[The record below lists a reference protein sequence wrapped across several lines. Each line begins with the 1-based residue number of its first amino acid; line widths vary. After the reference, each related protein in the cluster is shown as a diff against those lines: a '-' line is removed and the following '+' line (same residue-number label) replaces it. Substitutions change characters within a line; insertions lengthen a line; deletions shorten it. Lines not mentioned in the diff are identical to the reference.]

1 MFGSRRLIV
10 KVSIFYILTVLLILF
25 GWTLG
30 GLHLI
35 TSNIINDKKDTLY
48 NCARQI
54 AVEFAEYDSYNVK
67 EPDLTSRFNT
77 VINYLPVQFKCI
89 ELKRQVFLWNM
100 IELDKEFVISEK
112 QKGLHKKNWQN

>member
-54 AVEFAEYDSYNVK
+54 GC
-67 EPDLTSRFNT
+67 R
-77 VINYLPVQFKCI
+77 ICQI
-89 ELKRQVFLWNM
+89 RQR
-100 IELDKEFVISEK
+100 
-112 QKGLHKKNWQN
+112 